1 MSSALTFP
9 NLRFTIPGRVLNLAA
24 EGETAP
30 SQRDQRA
37 RSAAGIEELQSRRKK
52 ECIFDMKYWCLHQS
66 QLLQFQEEAFVRQLY
81 HKIYAANSTNSTICL
96 PVDTSL
102 FGGYRGGY
110 SVVKKEIS

>member
-30 SQRDQRA
+30 SQRA
-37 RSAAGIEELQSRRKK
+37 SGAAGNEAMQSRRKK

-81 HKIYAANSTNSTICL
+81 HKIYAANSTNSTLCL

>member
-9 NLRFTIPGRVLNLAA
+9 NLRFTIPRRVLNLAA

-30 SQRDQRA
+30 SQRA
-37 RSAAGIEELQSRRKK
+37 RGAAGIEAMQSRRKK